1 MLKRGLVF
9 IHSTTLPLS
18 VRIKEIIEERL
29 KSPPEGWSFEVV
41 DWHKERDLA
50 KIFCHYPPRIVILRD
65 DNRYIP
71 LDHICPE
78 DLNWKTIVRISQEED
93 GISFEDD
100 PSPSWKGVTDV
111 ILAELGKNALF
122 FFDPYNAGF
131 GHSPKFPHIQGL
143 LASLCLWLLERD
155 IRYRKIVEETVDVML
170 HSPMY
175 KNGLI
180 STFSYSHSWDDPS
193 EEFTVL
199 NQAEMATF
207 LFIAAK
213 SIPRRVYIDK
223 AFEIL
228 DATYRLDLTLEGS
241 LSAFALARAHLVA
254 HQAHVDNKG
263 HLNKA
268 LKLLEDYI
276 PGSYIGEYIERLLA
290 YIELYQ
296 CTGGYVDEIASLS
309 QELVE
314 KFLTNKRVFK
324 NSLANIPEIY
334 GVEENAKA
342 AEALIKA
349 HAITGK
355 DSLFEVAASV
365 VERMAKK
372 AIDSGLF
379 GLYMII
385 PTVLALQRPAVIKL
399 YGKDPEMLLAAYTFL
414 NPLRLILHIP
424 SRETGAELCFSDRCF
439 PKTRD
444 PNQLRD
450 YIVSLTVSGM
460 L

>member
-1 MLKRGLVF
+1 MLKRGLLF
-9 IHSTTLPLS
+9 IHSPTLPLS
-18 VRIKEIIEERL
+18 VRIKEIVEKRL
-29 KSPPEGWSFEVV
+29 KSPPEGWTFRTV

-65 DNRYIP
+65 DNCYIP

-78 DLNWKTIVRISQEED
+78 DLDWETIAKISQEED
-93 GISFEDD
+93 GISLEDD
-100 PSPSWKGVTDV
+100 PGPSWKGVTDV
-111 ILAELGKNALF
+111 ILDELSKNVLF

-131 GHSPKFPHIQGL
+131 GHSPKLPNIQGL
-143 LASLCLWLLERD
+143 LSSLCLWLLERD
-155 IRYRKIVEETVDVML
+155 IRYRKIVEETVDVIL

-175 KNGLI
+175 RDGLV
-180 STFSYSHSWDDPS
+180 STFSYSPSWDEPS
-193 EEFTVL
+193 EESTVL
-199 NQAEMATF
+199 NQAEMAIL
-207 LFIAAK
+207 LFMAAK
-213 SIPRRVYIDK
+213 SIPKRAY
-223 AFEIL
+223 L
-228 DATYRLDLTLEGS
+228 DRALEVLAAAQRLSLEAEGS

-263 HLNKA
+263 HLDKA
-268 LKLLEDYI
+268 LRLLESHT
-276 PGSYIGEYIERLLA
+276 PGSYIGEHIERLFA

-296 CTGGYVDEIASLS
+296 CTGSYVEEITSSS
-309 QELVE
+309 QELVAR
-314 KFLTNKRVFK
+314 FLTKAGVFK
-324 NSLANIPEIY
+324 DSLLDIPERY

-349 HAITGK
+349 HVITK
-355 DSLFEVAASV
+355 NEELFDVALSV
-365 VERMAKK
+365 VEKMAKK